1 MSASRPYHQA
11 SVEACAH
18 LAPTATRRNWPRV
31 RSNGSGDPPSGSQ
44 PRSLSPCVVE
54 ELAVVLCQ
62 SIPHVGYVQVVLTE
76 MSKRTFIGLSGRRYS
91 GEEIISSL
99 WDTALADSMGVLE
112 DQNRMF
118 VLSEV

>member
-1 MSASRPYHQA
+1 M
-11 SVEACAH
+11 
-18 LAPTATRRNWPRV
+18 
-31 RSNGSGDPPSGSQ
+31 
-44 PRSLSPCVVE
+44 
-54 ELAVVLCQ
+54 LCQ